1 MGYGLRSVN
10 YLPPVADDDHDI
22 DEAVDDSAL
31 RSLKQH
37 QQRHGS
43 KRRISI
49 PEGVDPKSEDY
60 QVDRC

>member
-22 DEAVDDSAL
+22 DEAVDDNAL
-31 RSLKQH
+31 RSMKQ